1 MNIDFFGKLESEL
14 LFQVTSVNVVST
26 VDARVIKKAK
36 LRKWLNQLS
45 SGDLVLFKCP
55 IPIIASHYRGTR
67 DYSIKFINLCNKS
80 ELTVKVKADI
90 ETVFRA
96 LEIKILD
103 PWQEKSK
110 NIK

>member
-14 LFQVTSVNVVST
+14 LFQVSYVNKVGINKV
-26 VDARVIKKAK
+26 K
-36 LRKWLNQLS
+36 LRKWLDQLS

-55 IPIIASHYRGTR
+55 IPIIASHYKGTKE
-67 DYSIKFINLCNKS
+67 YSIKFINLCNES
-80 ELTVKVKADI
+80 ELTVKVKTDV
-90 ETVFRA
+90 ETIFRA